1 MVVTAPYRSGTHAFR
16 HGGTGTDDGPAGGTY
31 TGRVDGDVAQVAGEE
46 DVPAVRAR
54 GAAHPL
60 QGRRRGRVRRT
71 GDGHARLA
79 LDCPFHA
86 VGGGDE
92 AVELDVRVDLVRR
105 ADPAVAHDGG
115 AGHVVQSEPVQD
127 GRGGVA
133 GGVGHVLVAQADAV
147 QGPVPAPALHAAG
160 QGQSPV
166 VVEHQSIPVHAVAFD
181 VGEQLVGEGL
191 GQWYGAAALLGLGAR
206 AVHAVAER
214 RAFDAL
220 GQSLDLAFR
229 QVLGLPFDQDDEPV
243 AVAPEFVFGQAQP
256 FALAHAGHEG
266 QHPHEPPGVVGL
278 RGDEVGGLFGR
289 QGGAFLQRHAG
300 RGALDG
306 GVAFDDALQYGVLQ
320 SLVQGAP
327 RAARGAGAFALLL
340 HDVAFHAA
348 EVRGL
353 ELVEPDGADGGLDVT
368 FDDGRVRAP
377 GAGFEVGFA
386 DVVQPVVA
394 PFGHGG
400 RLRVAEPSD
409 ALELGYLFV
418 EPALRLGPGGA
429 ERGGAPAVPGRGVGR
444 ELAER
449 LDASALHG
457 ESSGALHAPAF
468 GRGVQPF
475 RQLAYDGSGG
485 FGGEHNRRG
494 LVGGVDERQRVSR
507 HVRLPVHAPW
517 LCAHALHLILHL
529 VGRSMSSHVTKKGG

>member
-1 MVVTAPYRSGTHAFR
+1 M
-16 HGGTGTDDGPAGGTY
+16 
-31 TGRVDGDVAQVAGEE
+31 AGETQM
-46 DVPAVRAR
+46 PAIRAR

-79 LDCPFHA
+79 FDCPLHA
-86 VGGGDE
+86 VGRGDE
-92 AVELDVRVDLVRR
+92 PVELDVRVDLVRR

-133 GGVGHVLVAQADAV
+133 GGVGYVLVAQADAV
-147 QGPVPAPALHAAG
+147 QGPVPAPALHAAR
-160 QGQSPV
+160 QGQSLV
-166 VVEHQSIPVHAVAFD
+166 VVEHEPVAVHAVAFD

-289 QGGAFLQRHAG
+289 QYGGSFNATRGAVPLTAGLRSMTPSNTASSRALCRVRHA
-300 RGALDG
+300 L
-306 GVAFDDALQYGVLQ
+306 
-320 SLVQGAP
+320 
-327 RAARGAGAFALLL
+327 
-340 HDVAFHAA
+340 
-348 EVRGL
+348 
-353 ELVEPDGADGGLDVT
+353 
-368 FDDGRVRAP
+368 
-377 GAGFEVGFA
+377 
-386 DVVQPVVA
+386 
-394 PFGHGG
+394 
-400 RLRVAEPSD
+400 
-409 ALELGYLFV
+409 
-418 EPALRLGPGGA
+418 
-429 ERGGAPAVPGRGVGR
+429 PAVP
-444 ELAER
+444 EL
-449 LDASALHG
+449 LPC
-457 ESSGALHAPAF
+457 SS
-468 GRGVQPF
+468 
-475 RQLAYDGSGG
+475 
-485 FGGEHNRRG
+485 
-494 LVGGVDERQRVSR
+494 
-507 HVRLPVHAPW
+507 
-517 LCAHALHLILHL
+517 
-529 VGRSMSSHVTKKGG
+529 MT

>member
-1 MVVTAPYRSGTHAFR
+1 MSFFSP
-16 HGGTGTDDGPAGGTY
+16 
-31 TGRVDGDVAQVAGEE
+31 
-46 DVPAVRAR
+46 R
-54 GAAHPL
+54 GL
-60 QGRRRGRVRRT
+60 K
-71 GDGHARLA
+71 
-79 LDCPFHA
+79 FN
-86 VGGGDE
+86 
-92 AVELDVRVDLVRR
+92 
-105 ADPAVAHDGG
+105 
-115 AGHVVQSEPVQD
+115 
-127 GRGGVA
+127 
-133 GGVGHVLVAQADAV
+133 
-147 QGPVPAPALHAAG
+147 
-160 QGQSPV
+160 
-166 VVEHQSIPVHAVAFD
+166 
-181 VGEQLVGEGL
+181 
-191 GQWYGAAALLGLGAR
+191 
-206 AVHAVAER
+206 
-214 RAFDAL
+214 
-220 GQSLDLAFR
+220 
-229 QVLGLPFDQDDEPV
+229 
-243 AVAPEFVFGQAQP
+243 
-256 FALAHAGHEG
+256 
-266 QHPHEPPGVVGL
+266 
-278 RGDEVGGLFGR
+278 
-289 QGGAFLQRHAG
+289 
-300 RGALDG
+300 
-306 GVAFDDALQYGVLQ
+306 DALQYGVLQ

-353 ELVEPDGADGGLDVT
+353 ELVEPDGADGGLDVA